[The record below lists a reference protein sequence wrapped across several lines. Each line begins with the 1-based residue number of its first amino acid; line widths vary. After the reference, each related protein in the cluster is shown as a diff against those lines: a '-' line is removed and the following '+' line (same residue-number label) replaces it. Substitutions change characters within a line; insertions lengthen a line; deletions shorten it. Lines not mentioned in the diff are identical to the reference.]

1 MKLNSNHQD
10 GLIVDTSKNKHMYYS
25 NYLEHESQ
33 SSKWDRVRI
42 DYDLVKQIIKAK
54 ESQVKTKYNDKQT
67 KIS

>member
-1 MKLNSNHQD
+1 
-10 GLIVDTSKNKHMYYS
+10 MYYS